1 MSKSIYDEVL
11 ENINKFFES
20 IPKEII
26 STELFVR
33 FPLTSLKKALEQ
45 AKNQEKLLELYKE
58 LARLRELLYDRHI
71 QKEPFLYIYQDEI
84 EELESQIKELEKW

>member
-58 LARLRELLYDRHI
+58 VNNCKR
-71 QKEPFLYIYQDEI
+71 
-84 EELESQIKELEKW
+84 